1 MIMDLKKQL
10 DRVLLVDDDESA
22 NFLNKM
28 VLTRTGMVA
37 EIVSSLNGEEALK
50 RLDLLPP
57 PSSGKVQEPLLM
69 FLDIN
74 MPVMD
79 GWEFLEHYKEKQR
92 SPHAVIYL
100 LSTSQN
106 PDDVSRAKKISL
118 VKGFLHKP
126 LTAKDLNAV
135 VVKHYNYLLK

>member
-1 MIMDLKKQL
+1 MDLKKRL
-10 DRVLLVDDDESA
+10 NRVLLVDDDESA

-28 VLTRTGMVA
+28 ILTRTGMVE
-37 EIVSSLNGEEALK
+37 EIVSSLNGEEALRWLEGMQTGSDK
-50 RLDLLPP
+50 A
-57 PSSGKVQEPLLM
+57 GKEPLLL

-79 GWEFLEHYKEKQR
+79 GWEFLDHYNEKKAQG
-92 SPHAVIYL
+92 AIIYM

-106 PDDVSRAKKISL
+106 PEDVQRARQIQS

-126 LTAKDLNAV
+126 LTANDLDKV
-135 VVKHYNYLLK
+135 VATHYSYLMK